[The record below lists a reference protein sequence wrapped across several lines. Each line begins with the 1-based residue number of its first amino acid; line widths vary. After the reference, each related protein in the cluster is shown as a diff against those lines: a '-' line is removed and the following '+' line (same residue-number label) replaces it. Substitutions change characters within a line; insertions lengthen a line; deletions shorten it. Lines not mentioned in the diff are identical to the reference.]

1 MPTAAGSVSARWCLK
16 AFCDLPESRA
26 QPGAR
31 PENHKAVDKRL
42 AEAEKEKPATPGW
55 VAIMPGGR
63 E

>member
-1 MPTAAGSVSARWCLK
+1 M
-16 AFCDLPESRA
+16 PESRA